1 MTISKNCKT
10 FGSYMFT
17 YCSSLSTITYEGT
30 IADWNKITKSDNW
43 ITGGDNT
50 YLKKIQCTNG
60 YLSYDTTS
68 KTWKEVKE

>member
-1 MTISKNCKT
+1 MRDASIVV
-10 FGSYMFT
+10 FVVM
-17 YCSSLSTITYEGT
+17 ID
-30 IADWNKITKSDNW
+30 ARNKITKSDNW